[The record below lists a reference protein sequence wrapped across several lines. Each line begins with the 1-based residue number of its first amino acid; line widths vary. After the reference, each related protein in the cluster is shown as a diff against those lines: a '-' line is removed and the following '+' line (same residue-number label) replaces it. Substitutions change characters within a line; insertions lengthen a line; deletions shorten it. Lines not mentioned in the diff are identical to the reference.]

1 MIVKSVKLQSTLSG
15 REFSFDRI
23 GEFTPDGESLE
34 VVIPGIEAATIKQ
47 GSKIWERFADFL
59 PFSSVDPAAS
69 LGEGNTPLL
78 EAGTFLSSYTG
89 IENLLLKNETVNPT
103 WSFKDRGS
111 LSCVWMAKAMKE
123 KMTATI
129 STGNMGN
136 SLAAYGARSGL
147 NVIVFVPEFTPV
159 EKILAMNIHGAT
171 VLKVGAP
178 DYSLMKSVVLD
189 LAEELNLRIVSGNG
203 PLRVEGYKLTAFEMF
218 EQMKGKVPDFVAVP
232 TSACGHIRGIFKGY
246 KELHKAG
253 LIERLPKMIVVQ
265 AANNSPIVSAI
276 KQGKNHIIPFTNF
289 KTIAEAITSG
299 NPAGGDEIVLKA
311 RKYDWLAE
319 DVPEEEII
327 KSQRMLARAG
337 FFVEPATATSLQAV
351 KKLRSL
357 GKISSD
363 QTVVLMLTGS
373 GLKDMDVL
381 RTQPQSVIESS
392 VKTVKAD
399 LYKILDSHVKLFPT
413 LKVI

>member
-1 MIVKSVKLQSTLSG
+1 
-15 REFSFDRI
+15 
-23 GEFTPDGESLE
+23 
-34 VVIPGIEAATIKQ
+34 
-47 GSKIWERFADFL
+47 
-59 PFSSVDPAAS
+59 
-69 LGEGNTPLL
+69 
-78 EAGTFLSSYTG
+78 
-89 IENLLLKNETVNPT
+89 
-103 WSFKDRGS
+103 
-111 LSCVWMAKAMKE
+111 
-123 KMTATI
+123 
-129 STGNMGN
+129 MGN

-178 DYSLMKSVVLD
+178 DYSLMKSVVLN

-265 AANNSPIVSAI
+265 AANNSPVVSAI

-311 RKYDWLAE
+311 RKYGWLAE